1 MARVPDAQRREII
14 GLSQKGYTQRYIGSL
29 VNRPLK
35 TVNRILQA
43 FKYEGRVRDAPRAPP
58 PRVTTD
64 EEDACIVAAVVQNPF
79 LSAREVREELDVGA
93 SDVTIRRRLRNAGL
107 RSAMAAQ
114 KPLLTPANKDSR
126 LAFAMQHASWTAADW
141 GRVVFSDESTFST
154 RQDQRV
160 RVWRPRGS
168 R

>member
-1 MARVPDAQRREII
+1 MARVPGAQRREII

-93 SDVTIRRRLRNAGL
+93 SDVTIRRR
-107 RSAMAAQ
+107 
-114 KPLLTPANKDSR
+114 
-126 LAFAMQHASWTAADW
+126 
-141 GRVVFSDESTFST
+141 
-154 RQDQRV
+154 
-160 RVWRPRGS
+160 
-168 R
+168 